1 MPQLVVKLENQIIK
15 RVTLTR
21 ENYMIGRRTDCDLV
35 LNDRTVSNHHAR
47 IMHKAAEYLLED
59 MGSTNSTFV
68 NKRAIK
74 EHWLQD
80 GDILQIGRHII
91 AYSAESRLHEQLAR
105 MKTSPLL
112 MDAKCKA
119 WLEIMNGRH
128 AGFRIEL
135 KLPPDALSLYGEDGR
150 QLMIRIL
157 PNAYLLHTILTN
169 NDEQTQQLQPGDVFT
184 IDHISFKLYENHS
197 VLG

>member
-1 MPQLVVKLENQIIK
+1 
-15 RVTLTR
+15 
-21 ENYMIGRRTDCDLV
+21 
-35 LNDRTVSNHHAR
+35 
-47 IMHKAAEYLLED
+47 
-59 MGSTNSTFV
+59 
-68 NKRAIK
+68 
-74 EHWLQD
+74 
-80 GDILQIGRHII
+80 
-91 AYSAESRLHEQLAR
+91 
-105 MKTSPLL
+105 

-169 NDEQTQQLQPGDVFT
+169 NEEQTQQLQPGDVFT